1 MSAVST
7 DRFGSFLNVDFEP
20 SVAASLSR
28 INKPFRYGIKVF
40 LPQKTKA
47 TVSLCQQFRSKKHYK
62 WVG

>member
-28 INKPFRYGIKVF
+28 VNKPFRYGIKVF
-40 LPQKTKA
+40 FTTEDQSHCLSLP
-47 TVSLCQQFRSKKHYK
+47 TVPQ
-62 WVG
+62 